1 MREETATSPAMQ
13 RYLPRV
19 ALEWELDAPDRPWQ
33 AIDATLV
40 FVDISGFT
48 RLSEKLARRGRIG
61 AEVLTEV
68 LSAVFGRMLALAYE
82 RGGAL
87 LKFGGD
93 ALLLMFRSDDHAV
106 QACSAAVEMRAAL
119 RAASGL
125 PSAAGR
131 LDLKM
136 SVGIHSGTVHL
147 FLVGDLHRELLVA
160 GPAATLTAAME
171 KAANQGQI
179 MVSPATADALPR
191 GSTGPRVGPGHLLRW
206 RRARVAPIGAVLPR
220 QVPPDSAVHFL
231 PARLRDS
238 LAGAGRARAP
248 DRLGRVHALRRH
260 RRRAGPRWPG
270 RPRRRP
276 RRGHADRPT
285 GDRPRGR
292 HVPRQRPRQQ
302 RLQGPPDHRA
312 CPTPRT
318 TTRAGSCGPCGRCST
333 PGRGS
338 SPGRGPTAATC
349 SPARSAR
356 STAAPTR

>member
-1 MREETATSPAMQ
+1 MREETTTSPAMQ

-19 ALEWELDAPDRPWQ
+19 ALEWELDAPDRAWQ

-206 RRARVAPIGAVLPR
+206 RQARVAPIGAVLPR
-220 QVPPDSAVHFL
+220 QVPPDSAATSSR
-231 PARLRDS
+231 PACATRWTGPSSPSTGSPRS
-238 LAGAGRARAP
+238 GSCASKAPTTCWPAVARTPSPPTSTRPSGSSSAQPTARAS
-248 DRLGRVHALRRH
+248 RSS
-260 RRRAGPRWPG
+260 RA
-270 RPRRRP
+270 
-276 RRGHADRPT
+276 T
-285 GDRPRGR
+285 
-292 HVPRQRPRQQ
+292 
-302 RLQGPPDHRA
+302 
-312 CPTPRT
+312 
-318 TTRAGSCGPCGRCST
+318 
-333 PGRGS
+333 
-338 SPGRGPTAATC
+338 
-349 SPARSAR
+349 
-356 STAAPTR
+356 STATASRSC